1 MGKKLICA
9 AAIGES
15 SSPDKLGGLLG
26 EPVELKLSFVRI
38 LIHEVERTRWWK
50 PSVDSIMILLSRRI
64 ERLLEF

>member
-38 LIHEVERTRWWK
+38 LIHEVEHGRGGGNQVSTR
-50 PSVDSIMILLSRRI
+50 
-64 ERLLEF
+64 